1 MPRTA
6 ALIVAGGTG
15 TRFGAGLPKQYCP
28 LGGTP
33 ILRRTMQAFRAC
45 PAVSSLQVVIGA
57 GHAPHYAMVVSSLPL
72 PPPIVGGATRQDS
85 VRRGLEALANSRPE
99 FVLIHDAA
107 RPLVSQRLI
116 EAVIAALEA
125 GAEAAVPLLP
135 VSDSLR
141 KREADSVGPAIP
153 REGLC
158 RAQTPQGFVYRAIR
172 EAHERFA
179 GSNASDDIA
188 LAERAG
194 KTIVAVPG
202 EEANIKITTASD
214 MAFAERLIAGSTE
227 TRVGTGFDVHRFT
240 NGDHLWLCGVPI
252 PHDRGLEGHSDAD
265 AGLHAL
271 TDAILGALAAGDIG
285 QHFPP
290 SEERWRGAP
299 SRLFLQHAA
308 ELVRQR
314 GAAILH
320 CDITI
325 ICEQPKIGPHR
336 EAMRASVAE
345 MLGLDVSR
353 VSVKATTTEGLGFS
367 GRGEGLAA
375 QAVATIRLPA

>member
-1 MPRTA
+1 MPSVA
-6 ALIVAGGTG
+6 VLIVAGGTG
-15 TRFGAGLPKQYCP
+15 TRFSADLPKQYCR

-33 ILRRTMQAFRAC
+33 ILRRAIQAFRAS
-45 PAVSSLQVVIGA
+45 PAVSPLQVVIGT
-57 GHAPHYAMVVSSLPL
+57 GHEDHYAEAVSDLPL
-72 PPPIVGGATRQDS
+72 PPPIIGGATRQDS
-85 VRRGLEALANSRPE
+85 VRRGLQALAPSSPK

-107 RPLVSQRLI
+107 RPLVSPELI
-116 EAVIAALEA
+116 EAVIAALEG
-125 GAEAAVPLLP
+125 GAEAAVPLLA

-141 KREADSVGPAIP
+141 RWEANSVGPAIP
-153 REGLC
+153 REGVC

-194 KTIVAVPG
+194 MKLVAVPG
-202 EEANIKITTASD
+202 GEANIKVTTASD
-214 MAFAERLIAGSTE
+214 LSFAERLIAGSGE

-240 NGDHLWLCGVPI
+240 VGDHLWLCGVRI
-252 PHDRGLEGHSDAD
+252 AHDRGLEGHSDAD

-271 TDAILGALAAGDIG
+271 TDAILGASAAGDIG

-290 SEERWRGAP
+290 SEERWRGAL

-308 ELVRQR
+308 ELLRER
-314 GAAILH
+314 GGTLLH
-320 CDITI
+320 CDVTI
-325 ICEQPKIGPHR
+325 ICERPKIGPHR

-345 MLGLDVSR
+345 MLSLDVSR
-353 VSVKATTTEGLGFS
+353 VSIKATTTEGLGFT